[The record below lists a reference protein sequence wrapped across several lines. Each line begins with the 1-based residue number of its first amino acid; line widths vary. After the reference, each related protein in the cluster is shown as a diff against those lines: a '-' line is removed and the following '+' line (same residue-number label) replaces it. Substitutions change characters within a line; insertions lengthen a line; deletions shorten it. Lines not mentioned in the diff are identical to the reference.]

1 MNYTKTTGSFPSSN
15 RADNIAYYVYRPE
28 GEAKALIQLSHGMC
42 EYIARYE
49 EFIDFLCGNGF
60 AVIANDHLGH
70 GNSAACKDDLGYFAV
85 RGGWI
90 YLINDLHRT
99 SVIGRRLFKGLPHYV
114 IGHSMGSL
122 ILRCYLAK
130 YSSEIDGAVI
140 VGTVGPNPALPAA
153 KLLADSEIVLHGVKS
168 RSQKINN
175 LMFGYACS
183 RIKNNITDF
192 DWLTRDEAVVD
203 KYVNDEKCNFVF
215 TASAFRDLFM
225 LLDYCSDRSWYK
237 KVRKDIPLML
247 LAGGEDPIGGYGK
260 GVMQV
265 FKGLTAHG
273 FSDVEIK
280 ICEGCRHEVFNELN
294 KKETYGEVLHWLDV
308 RLKRQQKNKGKC

>member
-1 MNYTKTTGSFPSSN
+1 MNFTKTEGSFPSSN
-15 RADNIAYYVYRPE
+15 KADNIAYYVYKPE
-28 GEAKALIQLSHGMC
+28 GAPRALIQLSHGMC
-42 EYIARYE
+42 EYIERYE
-49 EFIDFLCGNGF
+49 DFIDFLCRNGF

-70 GNSAACKDDLGYFAV
+70 GNSVSDKADLGYFAV
-85 RGGWI
+85 DKGWI

-99 SVIGRRLFKGLPHYV
+99 SVIGKRLFKGLPHYI

-130 YSSEIDGAVI
+130 YSSEIDGAMI
-140 VGTVGPNPALPAA
+140 VGTVGINPVLPAA
-153 KLLADSEIVLHGVKS
+153 KLLADSEIILHGVKS
-168 RSQKINN
+168 RSRKINN

-183 RIKNNITDF
+183 RIKNNSTDF
-192 DWLTRDEAVVD
+192 DWLSRDEAVVE

-237 KVRKDIPLML
+237 KVRRDIPLLL

-265 FKGLTAHG
+265 FRRLTAHG
-273 FSDVEIK
+273 FTDAEIK
-280 ICEGCRHEVFNELN
+280 ICEGCRHEVFNETN
-294 KKETYGEVLHWLDV
+294 KEEIYAEALHWLNV
-308 RLKRQQKNKGKC
+308 RIKRQSAGKRKG